1 MDHRY
6 EQVPAFY
13 FTNPAAVLG
22 PADDVAV
29 FPGSQQFDYEL
40 EVCAVIGKPGRDIP
54 PREVGEHIAG

>member
-29 FPGSQQFDYEL
+29 FPGSQQFDYEHTAP
-40 EVCAVIGKPGRDIP
+40 EEDSRVDDSSGQRP
-54 PREVGEHIAG
+54 AG